1 MMSSMLVY
9 LQCKVK
15 LKTKVRFILLLHL
28 KILINYLLELENL
41 PDQPLNEITSTTHD
55 QLSEGLLTLS
65 TMPRTRWQTL
75 LNLDTIKER
84 NKPVEPPKAPE
95 KTPFFLSSM
104 MEANNNNNMNMEIDT
119 KEDSHRLEQGATGL
133 ETPLT
138 SILKS
143 QDSDKRKLLNR
154 L

>member
-1 MMSSMLVY
+1 
-9 LQCKVK
+9 
-15 LKTKVRFILLLHL
+15 
-28 KILINYLLELENL
+28 
-41 PDQPLNEITSTTHD
+41 
-55 QLSEGLLTLS
+55 
-65 TMPRTRWQTL
+65 MPRTRWQTL

-143 QDSDKRKLLNR
+143 QDSDKRKLLN
-154 L
+154 